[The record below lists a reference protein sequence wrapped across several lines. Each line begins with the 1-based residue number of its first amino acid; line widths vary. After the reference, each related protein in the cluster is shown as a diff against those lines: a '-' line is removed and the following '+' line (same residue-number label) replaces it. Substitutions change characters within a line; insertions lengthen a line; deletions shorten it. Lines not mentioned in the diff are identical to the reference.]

1 MREWRGRCEKVPL
14 RCRGF
19 RSFGRLKLVRAFEQ
33 AAEILFAGDDLCAS
47 LAGEAGHGFVFH
59 FEPFDPHD
67 ADVFPAL
74 FPDLALTQFHGRHD
88 TSRLGETLEISVLFR
103 VASLL
108 LFPMAIGIN
117 DQQGKNDQAGG
128 KKDDNEWLIPP
139 HIAHKTGEIG
149 IHFRPIYTTPG
160 ER

>member
-1 MREWRGRCEKVPL
+1 LE
-14 RCRGF
+14 
-19 RSFGRLKLVRAFEQ
+19 LVRALQQPAKVF
-33 AAEILFAGDDLCAS
+33 FTGDDFRAF

-59 FEPFDPHD
+59 LEPFQPHD

-74 FPDLALTQFHGRHD
+74 FPDLALAQFHVRHD

-108 LFPMAIGIN
+108 LFPMAVGIN
-117 DQQGKNDQAGG
+117 DQQGKNDQTGG
-128 KKDDNEWLIPP
+128 KKDDNEWFISP

-149 IHFRPIYTTPG
+149 IHFRPIYTMPR
-160 ER
+160 ERQNDGLKR